1 MEQQKPNQKTRP
13 TMLTVVGILSFIGLG
28 YRILTGLINAA
39 LGTATSSFAPFLEEV
54 FENEAD
60 LSDVPE
66 SLQGFIEGIFDSV
79 TKLLA
84 NVSGIYLT
92 IVLLAIIALLGVIL
106 MWQLKKTGFYIYTAS
121 RSLIAF
127 VPFIFIG
134 YNMVSVIWFV
144 SSIVFG
150 ILFIILYSL
159 NLKEMS

>member
-1 MEQQKPNQKTRP
+1 MEIQQNQKTRP
-13 TMLTVVGILSFIGLG
+13 TLLTVIGILSFIGLG

-39 LGTATSSFAPFLEEV
+39 LGTATSSIAPFLNDV
-54 FENEAD
+54 FENEVD

-66 SLQGFIEGIFDSV
+66 SMQGFIASILDAV
-79 TKLLA
+79 TRVLE
-84 NVSGIYLT
+84 NVTGIYLT
-92 IVLLAIIALLGVIL
+92 VVLLSVIALLGVIM
-106 MWQLKKTGFYIYTAS
+106 MWQLKKSGFYMYAAS

-134 YNMVSVIWFV
+134 YNLISLLWFI
-144 SSIVFG
+144 SSIIFG

>member
-1 MEQQKPNQKTRP
+1 MEQQQPNQKTRP
-13 TMLTVVGILSFIGLG
+13 TLLTVIGILSFIGLG

-39 LGTATSSFAPFLEEV
+39 LGTATSSFAPFLSDV

-66 SLQGFIEGIFDSV
+66 SLQGFIIGIFDAV

-84 NVSGIYLT
+84 NVTGIYLT
-92 IVLLAIIALLGVIL
+92 IVLLAVIALLGVIL
-106 MWQLKKTGFYIYTAS
+106 MWQLKKTGFYIYTAA

-134 YNMVSVIWFV
+134 YNIVSLLWFV

-159 NLKEMS
+159 NLKEMR